1 MEHGKLV
8 VHFQGGAAD
17 TSGAEAA
24 DGRFAISLKKSGYMH
39 PTKVSAKGVVVTL
52 ELPEPG
58 EPGAKV
64 SYGLMND
71 SLCTLVG
78 EDGLAAATF
87 DGIAVEEPEQ

>member
-1 MEHGKLV
+1 MDWFVMDSNHLGYPEALGARMEHGKLV

-58 EPGAKV
+58 EPERRYRMA
-64 SYGLMND
+64 
-71 SLCTLVG
+71 
-78 EDGLAAATF
+78 
-87 DGIAVEEPEQ
+87 